1 MAEAENQVQANFPV
15 KQDTAGAD
23 KSAVGAAVETVIAQ
37 FGTVPKTTNV
47 LLRSAEFE
55 VIIQSRNNKDTTG
68 NRAVSQYALNT
79 NTYATQMRQSNTCNA
94 GALAKQTP
102 TTKKR
107 TAARQ
112 LTHHPSTNWPTST
125 CSHNLADPTARSC
138 AWRVR
143 VVQSDRQD
151 CAASSVK
158 TVRYCAAGLHPGCCP
173 GATPRALRWR
183 RRATHSGR
191 QTPYATASS
200 SSITSHEPRRADEQE
215 DGVRCV

>member
-1 MAEAENQVQANFPV
+1 M
-15 KQDTAGAD
+15 
-23 KSAVGAAVETVIAQ
+23 
-37 FGTVPKTTNV
+37 

-55 VIIQSRNNKDTTG
+55 VIIQSRNNKEATG
-68 NRAVSQYALNT
+68 NRAVSQYALNA

-94 GALAKQTP
+94 GAELALPNKHRRQID
-102 TTKKR
+102 KKK

-112 LTHHPSTNWPTST
+112 LTHHPLTNWPSST

-143 VVQSDRQD
+143 VVPSDRQD

-173 GATPRALRWR
+173 GATPRTLRWR
-183 RRATHSGR
+183 RRAAHSGR

-215 DGVRCV
+215 GGVRCE